1 MSCVLIG
8 SGEANLCCGQHGGIW
23 MSAIRKEN
31 HGQSL
36 KAVRSRSLI
45 KFVAVMFVLMICGG
59 SALAAGPFQGMRM
72 RRAGHHQMPSVDDQL
87 KRMTKQLKLS
97 DDQQAKVKPI
107 LEEQRNQMQQLRSDS
122 SLSQDEKM
130 GKMRELR
137 QQSSS
142 QIKALL
148 NDQQQ
153 KKFDEVQKKRQEKW
167 QSRQS
172 GKS

>member
-1 MSCVLIG
+1 MAG
-8 SGEANLCCGQHGGIW
+8 TG
-23 MSAIRKEN
+23 KEN
-31 HGQSL
+31 YGQGL
-36 KAVRSRSLI
+36 KAVQGRSLI
-45 KFVAVMFVLMICGG
+45 KFVAVMLVLIVCGG
-59 SALAAGPFQGMRM
+59 SALAAGPLQGMRM

-87 KRMTKQLKLS
+87 KRITKQLKLN
-97 DDQQAKVKPI
+97 DDQQAKVKPL

-142 QIKALL
+142 QIKAVL

-153 KKFDEVQKKRQEKW
+153 KKFDEIQKKREEKW
-167 QSRQS
+167 QSHQS
-172 GKS
+172 GTS

>member
-1 MSCVLIG
+1 
-8 SGEANLCCGQHGGIW
+8 
-23 MSAIRKEN
+23 MSAIGKEN
-31 HGQSL
+31 HGQNL
-36 KAVRSRSLI
+36 KAVRSHSLI
-45 KFVAVMFVLMICGG
+45 KFVAVMCVLIICGG
-59 SALAAGPFQGMRM
+59 SALAAGTFQGMRM
-72 RRAGHHQMPSVDDQL
+72 RRAGHHQMMPSVDDQL
-87 KRMTKQLKLS
+87 KRMSKQLKLS